1 MPLSAPASAAPAAA
15 VTPADADDSEALVA
29 AVQESVATR
38 APLAIAGHGSKHFLG
53 VADAAKTLS
62 TRGHAGIIDYRPSEL
77 VVTARAGTPLA
88 TLVRVLAAEGQM
100 LPFDPPRFGGL
111 GTLGG
116 AIAAGLAG
124 PSRPWLGGVRD
135 AVLGVEIVNGL
146 GERLRFGGSVIKNVA
161 GYDVSRL
168 MAGARGTLGVILS
181 ASLRVVP
188 KPATERTLA
197 VDCTVTEAGRHTAE
211 WLRQPLPI
219 TATCFVGG
227 TLRVRLAGHAAAVED
242 AANALAA
249 GPDAV
254 TGDFWASV
262 RDHAHDFFA
271 GDGRLDRLWLPR
283 GAGCEHADAL
293 VEWSGGQAWLRRPAE
308 AIAGAFVQPFRAP
321 AEALADAP
329 AQAPA
334 VEKYQRR
341 VKAAFDPHGLLN
353 PGLAPS
359 PP

>member
-1 MPLSAPASAAPAAA
+1 MASASAASAMAD
-15 VTPADADDSEALVA
+15 DADEAQNLVA
-29 AVQESVATR
+29 AVQESVANR
-38 APLAIAGHGSKHFLG
+38 APLAIAGHGSKRFLG
-53 VADAAKTLS
+53 VASAGAELS
-62 TRGHAGIIDYRPSEL
+62 TRRHAGIIDYRPSEL

-88 TLVRVLAAEGQM
+88 TLADVLAAEGQM

-135 AVLGVEIVNGL
+135 AILGVEIVNGL

-188 KPATERTLA
+188 KPATELTLA
-197 VDCTVTEAGRHTAE
+197 MDCTVAEAGQRAAQ

-219 TATCFVGG
+219 TGTCFVAG
-227 TLRVRLAGHAAAVED
+227 TLRVRLAGHDAAVRD
-242 AANALAA
+242 AAKALSARLEAA
-249 GPDAV
+249 SS
-254 TGDFWASV
+254 DFWASV
-262 RDHAHDFFA
+262 RDHSHEFFA

-283 GAGCEHADAL
+283 GAVCEHADAL
-293 VEWSGGQAWLRRPAE
+293 VEWGGSQAWLRRAAE
-308 AIAGAFVQPFRAP
+308 PVADAIVQPFRSAAGTSAIAP
-321 AEALADAP
+321 GQPSAP
-329 AQAPA
+329 

-353 PGLAPS
+353 PGLAPA

>member
-1 MPLSAPASAAPAAA
+1 MPSPLPAASAAA
-15 VTPADADDSEALVA
+15 TPADADDGEALVA
-29 AVQESVATR
+29 AVQESVANR
-38 APLAIAGHGSKHFLG
+38 APLAIAGHGSKRFLG
-53 VADAAKTLS
+53 VADAATTLS
-62 TRGHAGIIDYRPSEL
+62 TRDHAGILDYRPSEL

-88 TLVRVLAAEGQM
+88 ALAAVLAAEGQM

-168 MAGARGTLGVILS
+168 MAGARGTLGVILA

-188 KPATERTLA
+188 RPATERTLA
-197 VDCTVTEAGRHTAE
+197 MDCTIAEAGRRAVA
-211 WLRQPLPI
+211 WLRKPLPI
-219 TATCFVGG
+219 TATCFVAG
-227 TLRVRLAGHAAAVED
+227 TLRVRLSGHAAAVED
-242 AANALAA
+242 AAEALAA
-249 GPDAV
+249 PPDAA
-254 TGDFWASV
+254 TEDFWASV
-262 RDHAHDFFA
+262 RDHEHEFFA
-271 GDGRLDRLWLPR
+271 GDARLDRLWLPR
-283 GAGCEHADAL
+283 GAVCTHGDAL
-293 VEWSGGQAWLRRPAE
+293 VEWGGGQAWLRRAAE
-308 AIAGAFVQPFRAP
+308 PNPDAIVQPFRP
-321 AEALADAP
+321 AAGKSANMPTETS
-329 AQAPA
+329 PA
-334 VEKYQRR
+334 VAKYQRR

>member
-1 MPLSAPASAAPAAA
+1 MSAASAAP
-15 VTPADADDSEALVA
+15 VPAEDADEAQALVA
-29 AVQESVATR
+29 AVQESVANRT
-38 APLAIAGHGSKHFLG
+38 PLAIAGHGSKRFLG
-53 VADAAKTLS
+53 VASAGAALS
-62 TRGHAGIIDYRPSEL
+62 TRRHAGIIDYRPSEL

-88 TLVRVLAAEGQM
+88 ALADVLAAEGQM

-135 AVLGVEIVNGL
+135 AILGVEIVNGL

-188 KPATERTLA
+188 KPATELTLA
-197 VDCTVTEAGRHTAE
+197 FDCTVAEAGHRTAQ

-219 TATCFVGG
+219 TATCFVAG
-227 TLRVRLAGHAAAVED
+227 TLRVRLAGHDAAVRD
-242 AANALAA
+242 AATALGTRPEAA
-249 GPDAV
+249 SS
-254 TGDFWASV
+254 DFWASV
-262 RDHAHDFFA
+262 RDHSHEFFA
-271 GDGRLDRLWLPR
+271 GDARLDRLWLPR
-283 GAGCEHADAL
+283 GAVCEHADAL
-293 VEWSGGQAWLRRPAE
+293 VEWGGGQAWLRRAADPA
-308 AIAGAFVQPFRAP
+308 AGAIVQPFRVAAGTLPGAP
-321 AEALADAP
+321 ARAS
-329 AQAPA
+329 PA
-334 VEKYQRR
+334 VAKYQRR

-353 PGLAPS
+353 PGLAPA